1 MGAPLVPLAGLDC
14 AADLSDTT
22 GLVIAHQ
29 REDRRAEMGQVYRLE
44 DFRRR
49 AKPSRH
55 ATFFTR
61 SELNQLLSLYSPRV
75 ASGEWRDYAID
86 QRAGMAIF
94 SIYRHSQD
102 QPIFTI
108 AKRSGRLDGPAD
120 FVVYTG
126 PTRLKRARNLRDA
139 LKVFERKLKVVRA
152 GRS

>member
-1 MGAPLVPLAGLDC
+1 MSPCPGAAATLDGGG
-14 AADLSDTT
+14 DLRDTRC
-22 GLVIAHQ
+22 LEIALQ
-29 REDRRAEMGQVYRLE
+29 REDRRAEMGQVYRFD

-49 AKPSRH
+49 SKLSRH

-102 QPIFTI
+102 QPIFSI

-126 PTRLKRARNLRDA
+126 PTRLKRARSLREA
-139 LKVFERKLKVVRA
+139 LKVFQRKLKLVRA

>member
-1 MGAPLVPLAGLDC
+1 MG
-14 AADLSDTT
+14 DTSP
-22 GLVIAHQ
+22 VKIEHQ
-29 REDRRAEMGQVYRLE
+29 REDRRAEMGQVYRLD

-102 QPIFTI
+102 QPIFSI

-126 PTRLKRARNLRDA
+126 PTRLKRARSLREA
-139 LKVFERKLKVVRA
+139 LKVFQRKIKLVRA
-152 GRS
+152 GQS